1 MTSIKVQ
8 DKETYFIVYGDKK
21 RLDKELKLIG
31 AKFSSVL
38 PDGPGW
44 TVPKTSSK
52 LLFKLVKYINE
63 DDEVKDDKEIIE
75 DKNDKDEE
83 VKEVKEVKEEVVR
96 IVNKQRI
103 RSKDRR
109 LNITRE
115 REKER
120 QRELDILKEKE
131 KGRKGKKNSSSSS
144 DEDEESTSDGSSSSD
159 SYPSPATPKRKI
171 DAKDYKK
178 LYNQV
183 QSLQRKFER
192 LR

>member
-1 MTSIKVQ
+1 MASIKVKEQ
-8 DKETYFIVYGDKK
+8 DRCFEVYGDKK

-38 PDGPGW
+38 SDGPGW

-63 DDEVKDDKEIIE
+63 DDEVKDDV
-75 DKNDKDEE
+75 KDEVKDE
-83 VKEVKEVKEEVVR
+83 VKDDEVKDEVKEEVVR

-115 REKER
+115 RERER
-120 QRELDILKEKE
+120 QREIDILKEKGK
-131 KGRKGKKNSSSSS
+131 KGRKVSSSSS
-144 DEDEESTSDGSSSSD
+144 DEESTSDGSSSSD
-159 SYPSPATPKRKI
+159 SYPSPSTPKRKI

>member
-1 MTSIKVQ
+1 MTSIKVE

-83 VKEVKEVKEEVVR
+83 VKEVNKEEVKQIR

-120 QRELDILKEKE
+120 QRELEILKEKE
-131 KGRKGKKNSSSSS
+131 GRKGRKNSSSS
-144 DEDEESTSDGSSSSD
+144 DEESSTSDGSSSSD